1 MMKNSNRGFTL
12 IEIMV
17 VSVIASMMGILVLT
31 IFVQSRKTQPK
42 ISANLQMQSAI
53 LTGMNKFVRSIREGI
68 HFVSPRLDED
78 SPVIIFIDNENNFRS
93 IFAIED
99 VEYSNHYKKRMY
111 KLVQYIS
118 ETKPLNLLN
127 PIHNSKNLKEIC
139 RNVVDLS
146 FRLSCS
152 DSVTA
157 NIRFGNKDQDYEIV
171 SEANL
176 MNSGE

>member
-1 MMKNSNRGFTL
+1 MIKNGNKGFTL

-17 VSVIASMMGILVLT
+17 VSVIASMLGILVLT

-42 ISANLQMQSAI
+42 ITANLQMQSAI

-78 SPVIIFIDNENNFRS
+78 SPVLILIDNKNNFRS

-99 VEYSNHYKKRMY
+99 VKYTKYYKKKMY

-118 ETKPLNLLN
+118 ETKPLDLIN
-127 PIHNSKNLKEIC
+127 PVHNSKNLKVIC
-139 RNVVDLS
+139 RNVIDVK

-152 DSVTA
+152 DSVSA
-157 NIRFGNKDQDYEIV
+157 RIKFGNKDSNFEIL